1 MKLMVIV
8 GSVREGRIAD
18 KVANWALGQLS
29 QDSELE
35 IDVADLKDIPLPF
48 FNEQVT
54 PDNAHGQFMN
64 PVGTEWAK
72 RVAEADAFIMLV
84 AEYNHG
90 PTAVLKNAID
100 WVYDGWLNKPV
111 GFISY
116 GGLAGGTRAVEQLKL
131 IVMNVNLIPINIP
144 VFFPQV
150 SRAFDDTGQPL
161 NPAVN
166 DSLKKMIT
174 ELKNL
179 QARLK
184 R

>member
-1 MKLMVIV
+1 MKVMLIV
-8 GSVREGRIAD
+8 GSVREGRVAD

-29 QDSELE
+29 KDSDLE
-35 IDVADLKDIPLPF
+35 VDVADLKDIPLPF

-54 PDNAHGQFMN
+54 PDSAKGQFIN
-64 PVGTEWAK
+64 PVGTAWAK
-72 RVAEADAFIMLV
+72 RVAEADAFVMLV

-116 GGLAGGTRAVEQLKL
+116 GGLAGGTRAVEQLKQ
-131 IVMNVNLIPINIP
+131 IVMNVKLIPINIP
-144 VFFPQV
+144 VLFPQV
-150 SRAFDDTGQPL
+150 SKAFDDSGQPL
-161 NPAVN
+161 NSAVN
-166 DSLKKMIT
+166 DSMGKMLI
-174 ELKNL
+174 ELKDL
-179 QARLK
+179 QTRLK